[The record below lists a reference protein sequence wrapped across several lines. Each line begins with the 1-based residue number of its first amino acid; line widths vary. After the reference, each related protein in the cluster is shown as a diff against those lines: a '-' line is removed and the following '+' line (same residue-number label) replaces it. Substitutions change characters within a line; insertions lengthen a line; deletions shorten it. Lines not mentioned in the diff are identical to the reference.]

1 VHKTSIL
8 SLASLALAALPASA
22 SLIGT
27 ATITPS
33 QIDATH
39 YHYDLVLNDTG
50 TTTIGT
56 FWFAWKPG
64 QDYMPVQPTDI
75 LSPAN
80 WTEMVTAAGAGDGF
94 AIQWVAAAGSEL
106 AAGASLAGFSF
117 RQHSHACSDR
127 RRFAI
132 LQQPTGRD
140 QFRLQPGAFFGCRL

>member
-1 VHKTSIL
+1 MRES
-8 SLASLALAALPASA
+8 SLTAVVTGIYGPFTAVFDRALAALPASA

-39 YHYDLVLNDTG
+39 YYYDLILNDTG

-80 WTEMVTAAGAGDGF
+80 
-94 AIQWVAAAGSEL
+94 
-106 AAGASLAGFSF
+106 
-117 RQHSHACSDR
+117 
-127 RRFAI
+127 
-132 LQQPTGRD
+132 
-140 QFRLQPGAFFGCRL
+140 